1 MWLKKGGIHLNNR
14 IKELRKHLG
23 LTMEDFGKRLG
34 VGKSTISNIENDSN
48 RNVTDQ
54 MKKSIIRE
62 FDVSEDWLLY
72 GKGEMFVTHSHDEE
86 VAMYTQDILDDEE
99 SEMAKLIKN
108 FIVTYSKLDD
118 DSKSVLRKFA
128 KDLLDA
134 QNKEGETH

>member
-1 MWLKKGGIHLNNR
+1 MNKR
-14 IKELRKHLG
+14 IKELRTSLG
-23 LTMEDFGKRLG
+23 LTMEKFGELLG
-34 VGKSTISNIENDSN
+34 VKRNTVSQWESGKNSI
-48 RNVTDQ
+48 TDQ
-54 MKKSIIRE
+54 MQKSIIRE

-99 SEMAKLIKN
+99 SEIAKLIKN

>member
-1 MWLKKGGIHLNNR
+1 MNER
-14 IKELRKHLG
+14 IKELRKTLG
-23 LTMEDFGKRLG
+23 LTLEKFGERLG
-34 VGKSTISNIENDSN
+34 VGKTAINKLEKGE
-48 RNVTDQ
+48 RNVTEQ
-54 MKKSIIRE
+54 MRKSIIRE

-86 VAMYTQDILDDEE
+86 VAMYTQDILDDENGE
-99 SEMAKLIKN
+99 IAKLIKN

>member
-1 MWLKKGGIHLNNR
+1 MNKR
-14 IKELRKHLG
+14 IKELRTSLG
-23 LTMEDFGKRLG
+23 LTMEKFGELLG
-34 VGKSTISNIENDSN
+34 VKRNTVSQWESGKNSI
-48 RNVTDQ
+48 TDQ
-54 MKKSIIRE
+54 MQKSIIRE
-62 FDVSEDWLLY
+62 FNVSEDWLLY

-99 SEMAKLIKN
+99 SEVAKLIKN

-128 KDLLDA
+128 KDLLNA